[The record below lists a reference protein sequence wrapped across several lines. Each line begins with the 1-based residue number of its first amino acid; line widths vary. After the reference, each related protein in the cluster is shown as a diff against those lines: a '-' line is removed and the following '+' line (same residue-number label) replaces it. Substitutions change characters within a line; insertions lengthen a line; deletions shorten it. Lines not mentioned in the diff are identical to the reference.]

1 MPEIIKIN
9 AGKLVGVK
17 TSIFT
22 IFNQEKYDAAA
33 IPAAWQAFFRAAQA
47 TELINQIKFYGASI
61 PSMSLDEPMD
71 YFAGAIVNPDF
82 EVPSGLET
90 VNIPEGNYL
99 SVLHA
104 GPISEIASSY
114 SAAYMTELPA
124 SGQEMRPAPHL
135 EIYDPKL
142 DPMSPEYSMV
152 IAIPIV

>member
-22 IFNQEKYDAAA
+22 IFNQEKYDPAA

-47 TELINQIKFYGASI
+47 TELKNQERFYGASI
-61 PSMSLDEPMD
+61 PSMSLDVPMD
-71 YFAGAIVNPDF
+71 YFAGTIVNPDF
-82 EVPSGLET
+82 KVPSGFET

-99 SVLHA
+99 SILHA
-104 GPISEIASSY
+104 GPITEIASSY
-114 SAAYMTELPA
+114 SAAYMHELPA
-124 SGQEMRPAPHL
+124 SGQVMRPAPHL

-142 DPMSPEYSMV
+142 DPMSPDYSMV
-152 IAIPIV
+152 IAIPTV